1 MCPEQL
7 CGRLHGKSS
16 RSSSFRADA
25 TCKVVARVVLGM
37 RAPPFDHAL
46 ITWGRSLRLVRVWL
60 NRYQSSRYG
69 ATCRTWSF
77 APAVSRSN
85 DPMYEECGDIK
96 LTMVVGGW
104 GTSPSGEHSWNVLCR
119 LRAILALCVD
129 WQRGGVT
136 SRSILSI
143 ACAIKPSPQ
152 GRYRYPL
159 WALLAS

>member
-1 MCPEQL
+1 
-7 CGRLHGKSS
+7 
-16 RSSSFRADA
+16 
-25 TCKVVARVVLGM
+25 M

-143 ACAIKPSPQ
+143 ACELKPSPRADGCIHEARLGVQ
-152 GRYRYPL
+152 RLPSHLGGVAYQVQHQSPCLRTL
-159 WALLAS
+159 VVFEC